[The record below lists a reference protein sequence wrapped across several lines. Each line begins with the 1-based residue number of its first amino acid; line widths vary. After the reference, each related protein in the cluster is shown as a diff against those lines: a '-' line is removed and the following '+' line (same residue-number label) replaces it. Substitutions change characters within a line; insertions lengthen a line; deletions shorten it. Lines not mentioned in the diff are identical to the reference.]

1 MIHRHRKVSGVR
13 RNLYL
18 LALTQILVATSM
30 GIVGP
35 VYAIYFEKISG
46 SLKDV
51 GIILGIYWIIVGIL
65 EIPFGILSDKIG
77 KKKVFTIGGILVS
90 SSVFLYPFVS
100 NFYQILLAEIIG
112 AAGYSMQMPSFY
124 SLLAESTKRERRGL
138 EMGLIDS
145 GWNIFYG
152 VASIISGMLVMTFGF
167 SLIFSLAG
175 FLHLTSSLLVGR
187 KIK

>member
-1 MIHRHRKVSGVR
+1 MR

-18 LALTQILVATSM
+18 IALAQILVAISM
-30 GIVGP
+30 GIIGP

-90 SSVFLYPFVS
+90 FSIFLYPFVS

-112 AAGYSMQMPSFY
+112 AVGYSMQMPSFY
-124 SLLAESTKRERRGL
+124 SLLADSTKRERRGL

-145 GWNIFYG
+145 SWNIFYG
-152 VASIISGMLVMTFGF
+152 VASIVSGMLVMTFGF

-175 FLHLTSSLLVGR
+175 FLHFTSSILVGR
-187 KIK
+187 KMK

>member
-1 MIHRHRKVSGVR
+1 VWLIHRHRKVNGMR

-18 LALTQILVATSM
+18 LALTQILVAISM

-77 KKKVFTIGGILVS
+77 KKKYS
-90 SSVFLYPFVS
+90 
-100 NFYQILLAEIIG
+100 QLAEFLFRF
-112 AAGYSMQMPSFY
+112 QFSFIHSY
-124 SLLAESTKRERRGL
+124 R
-138 EMGLIDS
+138 
-145 GWNIFYG
+145 
-152 VASIISGMLVMTFGF
+152 TF
-167 SLIFSLAG
+167 
-175 FLHLTSSLLVGR
+175 
-187 KIK
+187 IK

>member
-1 MIHRHRKVSGVR
+1 MIHRHRKVSGMR

-90 SSVFLYPFVS
+90 FSIFLYPLVS

-112 AAGYSMQMPSFY
+112 AVGYSMQMPSFY
-124 SLLAESTKRERRGL
+124 SLLADSTKRERRGL

-145 GWNIFYG
+145 SWNIFYG
-152 VASIISGMLVMTFGF
+152 VASIVSGMLVMTFGF

-175 FLHLTSSLLVGR
+175 FLHFTSSILVGR
-187 KIK
+187 KMK